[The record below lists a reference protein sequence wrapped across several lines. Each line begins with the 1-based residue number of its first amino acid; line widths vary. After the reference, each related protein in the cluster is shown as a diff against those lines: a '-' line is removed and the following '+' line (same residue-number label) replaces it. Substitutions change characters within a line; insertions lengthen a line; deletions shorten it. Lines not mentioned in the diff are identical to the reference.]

1 MLGCRSGLTLS
12 APWPVR
18 HTAAR
23 GRKLSACILSLGD
36 IQQRC
41 SGLSSVLTGFWN
53 RPASGFAQSGLACRL
68 CVARSVWHPD
78 AVGFLCFI
86 QDAWPYLRTAEKS
99 AINAA
104 WSCR

>member
-53 RPASGFAQSGLACRL
+53 RPASGFAQSGLARRL
-68 CVARSVWHPD
+68 CVAR
-78 AVGFLCFI
+78 
-86 QDAWPYLRTAEKS
+86 EKRRRGAKKAS
-99 AINAA
+99 PAQVVQHGGNYNKLL
-104 WSCR
+104 